1 MSFSVP
7 LAGQSINTA
16 SIGIDT
22 TITSGNI
29 SCTNISAVNGT
40 INNLTTT
47 IFNPASITTTTL
59 DTVNLTVTNSIPLL
73 NVQTLNVSTKNVSQL
88 NVLNASMTNMSV
100 ENLSCTNFTS
110 PDVQALLIAGE
121 NISILNNVIT
131 ASSNGLI
138 PSNINFSSVNTSSLT
153 VNNDAII
160 SGTTYITDLIVSDEI
175 NCSTL
180 VANNLSTAEMNFE
193 NNLDYNS
200 TTKQLAV
207 NTENSAIINSSKP
220 ITSGAV
226 YDIINTCTSDY
237 VQIYRVSV
245 GLPFKALRQMLVHKR
260 QCFM

>member
-16 SIGIDT
+16 QIGLDT

-29 SCTNISAVNGT
+29 SCSNISATNGT

-73 NVQTLNVSTKNVSQL
+73 NVNTLNVSTKNTSQL
-88 NVLNASMTNMSV
+88 NVSNASITNMSV

-138 PSNINFSSVNTSSLT
+138 PSNINFSSINTSSLV

-160 SGTTYITDLIVSDEI
+160 GGTTYITDLIVSDEI

-207 NTENSAIINSSKP
+207 NTASSAILNSSKP

-237 VQIYRVSV
+237 VQIAMFRAN
-245 GLPFKALRQMLVHKR
+245 L
-260 QCFM
+260 